1 MPHLET
7 SKLMTSKLFQSTI
20 DAIAPIIKSSERL
33 GAMKAQIEII
43 QDLGKLLDRGIKKN
57 DAVIIAYIINRIEKN
72 NGLPVTDFSSLVPS
86 PDVLDD

>member
-1 MPHLET
+1 
-7 SKLMTSKLFQSTI
+7 MTSKLFQSTI

>member
-1 MPHLET
+1 
-7 SKLMTSKLFQSTI
+7 MTSKLFQSTI

-72 NGLPVTDFSSLVPS
+72 NGLPITDFSSLVPS

>member
-1 MPHLET
+1 
-7 SKLMTSKLFQSTI
+7 MTSKLFQSTI

-72 NGLPVTDFSSLVPS
+72 NGLPVTNFSSLVPS